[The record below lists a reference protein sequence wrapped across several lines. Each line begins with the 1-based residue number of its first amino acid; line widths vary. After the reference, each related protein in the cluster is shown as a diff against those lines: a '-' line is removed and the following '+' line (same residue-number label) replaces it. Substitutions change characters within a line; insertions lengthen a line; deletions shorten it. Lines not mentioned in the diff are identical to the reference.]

1 MALVDNLNE
10 LLAPVVKASGLL
22 LEEIKVIPVGRSRI
36 ISVIVDHEERN
47 LNLDEVAASGVKVLA
62 NGKVEVTLSKNP
74 ALKKVGGVVQFTN
87 NQGINIALVRTGK
100 GNSAFKALNLA
111 CTHQGYPLRKDGN
124 KWVCDNHLANFS
136 IAGAVTKGPAESPL
150 QNLALKVT
158 KTKVTVG

>member
-1 MALVDNLNE
+1 MKRIEGEAMQNE
-10 LLAPVVKASGLL
+10 KDLSRRAVLCGLAVLTLGL
-22 LEEIKVIPVGRSRI
+22 IPENAI
-36 ISVIVDHEERN
+36 
-47 LNLDEVAASGVKVLA
+47 AATGVKVLA

>member
-1 MALVDNLNE
+1 M
-10 LLAPVVKASGLL
+10 
-22 LEEIKVIPVGRSRI
+22 
-36 ISVIVDHEERN
+36 
-47 LNLDEVAASGVKVLA
+47 LA
-62 NGKVEVTLSKNP
+62 NGKVEVLLAKNP

-87 NQGINIALVRTGK
+87 NQGIDIALVRTGK
-100 GNSAFKALNLA
+100 ASSAFKALNLA
-111 CTHQGYPLRKDGN
+111 CTHQGFPLRKDGN

>member
-1 MALVDNLNE
+1 MQNEKEVSRRAVLCGLAVLTLGLVPDT
-10 LLAPVVKASGLL
+10 A
-22 LEEIKVIPVGRSRI
+22 I
-36 ISVIVDHEERN
+36 
-47 LNLDEVAASGVKVLA
+47 AATAVKVLPD
-62 NGKVEVTLSKNP
+62 GRVEVALSGNP

-87 NQGINIALVRTGK
+87 NQGIDIALVRTGK
-100 GNSAFKALNLA
+100 GAKAFKALNLA

-150 QNLALKVT
+150 QNIALKVT

>member
-1 MALVDNLNE
+1 LRWQRGEKADRFSLSNGIKGERMDSEKNVSRRAVLCG
-10 LLAPVVKASGLL
+10 LAILTLGFIPEKA
-22 LEEIKVIPVGRSRI
+22 I
-36 ISVIVDHEERN
+36 
-47 LNLDEVAASGVKVLA
+47 AASGVKMLA
-62 NGKVEVTLSKNP
+62 NGKVEVLLAKNP

-87 NQGINIALVRTGK
+87 NQGIDIALVRTGK
-100 GNSAFKALNLA
+100 ASSAFKALNLA

>member
-1 MALVDNLNE
+1 MDSEKNVSRRAVLCG
-10 LLAPVVKASGLL
+10 LAVLTLGL
-22 LEEIKVIPVGRSRI
+22 IPENAI
-36 ISVIVDHEERN
+36 
-47 LNLDEVAASGVKVLA
+47 AASGVKVLA

-87 NQGINIALVRTGK
+87 NQGIDIALVRTGK
-100 GNSAFKALNLA
+100 GSSAFKALNLA

-150 QNLALKVT
+150 QNVALKVT
-158 KTKVTVG
+158 TTKVIVG